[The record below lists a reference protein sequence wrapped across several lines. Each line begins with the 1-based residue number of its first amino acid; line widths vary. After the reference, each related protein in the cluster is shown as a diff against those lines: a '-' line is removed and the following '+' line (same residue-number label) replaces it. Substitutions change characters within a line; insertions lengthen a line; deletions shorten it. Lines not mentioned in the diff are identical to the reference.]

1 MHEGDHK
8 GSPLLW
14 TSVVGVEAGQTAMH
28 EGDHPCTRATTRDRP
43 YYGRWV
49 CHSGIGLWL
58 VGSEVRTGVLLDIRG
73 NVT

>member
-1 MHEGDHK
+1 MREPAGDRHTR
-8 GSPLLW
+8 GRYPS
-14 TSVVGVEAGQTAMH
+14 
-28 EGDHPCTRATTRDRP
+28 TRATTRDRP

-49 CHSGIGLWL
+49 CLSGIGLWL